1 MVEGE
6 VVSLSDYRKKL
17 EKKKDYLE
25 LEDLWN
31 QVNEIMDA
39 IGEIEPEPY
48 YPIMESDVDALAA
61 SGIQI
66 GPSESA
72 LFNAYYTLIHEG
84 REDLADLVMEIL
96 KMK

>member
-1 MVEGE
+1 MDKCE
-6 VVSLSDYRKKL
+6 VVSLSDYKKSL
-17 EKKKDYLE
+17 EKKKEVVDLE
-25 LEDLWN
+25 GLWR
-31 QVNEIMDA
+31 QVDEIMDA

-48 YPIMESDVDALAA
+48 YPIMDSDIDALAA